1 MRLDQLMNLRGLAS
15 SRSKAHELIK
25 RGSVLVNK
33 KVCKKPS
40 KDVKKTDDLIVLDKN
55 DWVGRGAQKLSFS
68 LDFFEVKIDGKIV
81 LDVGSSTGGFT
92 QVLLKR
98 GAKKIYAVDVGSN
111 QLSPDLQNEPNIVSL
126 EKRDV
131 RSLENTFDLFF
142 DLVVVDI
149 SFISLINVLGHI
161 DRVTKVPGEIILLF
175 KPQFEVG
182 KKNLTKNG
190 IVKNQKI
197 SLDTLQRIISEL
209 EKIGLEYQKRVKSEI
224 KGKMGNQEIFI
235 YVKKKK

>member
-1 MRLDQLMNLRGLAS
+1 MNLRGLTS

-25 RGSVLVNK
+25 KGSVLVNK

-55 DWVGRGAQKLSFS
+55 DWVGRGAEKLSFS

-126 EKRDV
+126 EKTDV

-190 IVKNQKI
+190 IVKNPKI

-209 EKIGLEYQKRVKSEI
+209 EKIGLEYQNRVKSEM

-235 YVKKKK
+235 YVKKKR

>member
-1 MRLDQLMNLRGLAS
+1 MNLRGLAS

-25 RGSVLVNK
+25 KGSVLVNK

-55 DWVGRGAQKLSFS
+55 DWVGRGAEKLSFS
-68 LDFFEVKIDGKIV
+68 LDFFEVEIDGKTV

-126 EKRDV
+126 EKTDV

-190 IVKNQKI
+190 IVKNPKI

-224 KGKMGNQEIFI
+224 KGKMGNQEIFV

>member
-1 MRLDQLMNLRGLAS
+1 MNLRGLTS

-25 RGSVLVNK
+25 KGSVLVNK

>member
-1 MRLDQLMNLRGLAS
+1 MNLRGLTS

-25 RGSVLVNK
+25 KGSVLVNK

-40 KDVKKTDDLIVLDKN
+40 KDVKETDDLIVLDKN

-68 LDFFEVKIDGKIV
+68 LDFFEVEIDGKTV

-197 SLDTLQRIISEL
+197 SLDTLQKIISEL

-235 YVKKKK
+235 YVKKKR

>member
-1 MRLDQLMNLRGLAS
+1 MNLRGLTS

-25 RGSVLVNK
+25 KGSVLVNK

-55 DWVGRGAQKLSFS
+55 DWVGRGAQKLSLS

-111 QLSPDLQNEPNIVSL
+111 QLSSDLKKEPNIISMEKKDIRTL
-126 EKRDV
+126 EH
-131 RSLENTFDLFF
+131 SFDLFF
-142 DLVVVDI
+142 DMVVVDI
-149 SFISLINVLGHI
+149 SFISLSKVIDHI
-161 DRVTKVPGEIILLF
+161 HRVTKVSGEIILLF

-182 KKNLTKNG
+182 KINLTKNG
-190 IVKNQKI
+190 IVKDPKI
-197 SLDTLQRIISEL
+197 SFDALLRMISKL
-209 EKIGLEYQKRVKSEI
+209 EKIGLEYQNREMSKI
-224 KGKMGNQEIFI
+224 KGKTGNQEIFL
-235 YVKKKK
+235 YLKKRE

>member
-1 MRLDQLMNLRGLAS
+1 MNLRGLTS

-25 RGSVLVNK
+25 KGSVLVNK

-68 LDFFEVKIDGKIV
+68 LDFFEVEIDGKTV

-126 EKRDV
+126 EKTDV

-190 IVKNQKI
+190 IVKNPKI

-209 EKIGLEYQKRVKSEI
+209 EKIGLEYQNRVKSEM

-235 YVKKKK
+235 YVKKKR